1 MVTSARDLT
10 HERANAFVMFYSSK
24 SQFREKKIRFLPLR
38 NYRSSGQLDVF
49 VFFFLILRD
58 QEPITPVL
66 RLFIYY
72 FTRFGRFACL
82 GGFVLVISFRCFRF

>member
-38 NYRSSGQLDVF
+38 NYLSSGQLDVF
-49 VFFFLILRD
+49 VFFFLILH
-58 QEPITPVL
+58 
-66 RLFIYY
+66 LFIYY